1 MPSDPSKQLIDV
13 RESLSGWQLKLYE
26 LGGKPLDDFLG
37 ISALNNYYQ
46 RVVDDHST
54 INFYERALRALN
66 VAYEV
71 SDEDLAK
78 IPKDGPTLVVSN
90 HPFGMVDGVVFGAL
104 LTSLRDDSKLL
115 ANYLLTK
122 MSEIQPWMIA
132 VDPFGGPEA
141 ARSNFAA
148 LKETIRHLKD
158 GGCLGTFP
166 SGTVSHWQWK
176 TRQIT
181 DPLWLDNTARIIE
194 KSQATVVP
202 LYFEGH
208 NSWAFQVAG
217 MIHPLLRT
225 ASLTREL
232 AKQSD
237 SVVRLRIGAPI
248 TYRQMKD
255 FPTPQAMMDFLRV
268 KTYILAKREADQKP
282 RRRFSFPRLPKR
294 ETPMK
299 EIDPSAPPEVL
310 AAEIAG
316 LPDDCL
322 LTEHGDF
329 QVYCAHAE
337 QIPEVLEELG
347 RLRERTFRVVG
358 EGTGESTDLDRYD
371 LHYRHLFMWD
381 AGAQAI
387 VGSYRIGMTEEILL
401 THGRQGLYTA
411 SLFKFKPEFF
421 EKLGPALEVGRSF
434 IAVDYQKKHASLSLI
449 WRGIGLFVVRHP
461 EYRTLFGPVSIS
473 QEYNAVS
480 KDLMV
485 KFLKK
490 SKMHDELVNY
500 VKAKHPPRG
509 GKKIGASEKNAML
522 SSVRSIDDVSALISE
537 IEQDQKGV
545 PVLLKHYLK
554 LNGTLLSFNV
564 DADFGNCLDGLI
576 VVDLTKSDQ
585 RLLKNYLTP
594 EGLKSFLEFHSVE
607 ASTR

>member
-1 MPSDPSKQLIDV
+1 MPSGSSEPLINIRD
-13 RESLSGWQLKLYE
+13 SLTGWQRTLYS
-26 LGGKPLDDFLG
+26 LGGKPLEDFAG
-37 ISALNNYYQ
+37 ISALNMYYR
-46 RVVDDHST
+46 RVTEDHST

-66 VAYEV
+66 VAYEI

-78 IPKDGPTLVVSN
+78 IPREGPTLVVSN

-104 LTSLRDDSKLL
+104 LTSIRDDSKLL

-122 MSEIQPWMIA
+122 MTEIQPWMIA
-132 VDPFGGPEA
+132 IDPFGGPEA
-141 ARSNFAA
+141 ARSNFAGI
-148 LKETIRHLKD
+148 KETIRHLKD
-158 GGCLGTFP
+158 GGCIGTFP
-166 SGTVSHWQWK
+166 SGTVSHWRWK

-181 DPLWLDNTARIIE
+181 DPVWLDSTARFVH
-194 KSQATVVP
+194 KSEATVVP
-202 LYFEGH
+202 LYFEGR
-208 NSWAFQVAG
+208 NSLAFQAAG
-217 MIHPLLRT
+217 MIHPRLRT
-225 ASLTREL
+225 LSLTREL
-232 AKQSD
+232 AKQAN
-237 SVVRLRIGAPI
+237 SVVRLRIGQPL
-248 TYRQMKD
+248 TYRQLQD
-255 FPTPQAMMDFLRV
+255 FPTSKALMDFLRV
-268 KTYILAKREADQKP
+268 KTYILAKREADAKP
-282 RRRFSFPRLPKR
+282 RRRFSFPKLPKR

-310 AAEIAG
+310 AAEIAE
-316 LPDDCL
+316 LPEDRL

-329 QVYCAHAE
+329 KVYWAHAAE
-337 QIPEVLEELG
+337 IPEVLEELG

-387 VGSYRIGMTEEILL
+387 VGAYRIGLTDEILL
-401 THGRQGLYTA
+401 TQGRSGLYTA
-411 SLFKFKPEFF
+411 SLFNYKPEFF

-434 IAVDYQKKHASLSLI
+434 IAVNYQKKHASLSLI

-461 EYRTLFGPVSIS
+461 QYRTLFGPVSIS

-490 SKMHDELVNY
+490 NKLHHELANL

-509 GKKIGASEKNAML
+509 GKKIGASEKEAML

-537 IEQDQKGV
+537 IELDQKGI

-554 LNGTLLSFNV
+554 LKGTLLSFNV

-576 VVDLTKSDQ
+576 MVDFTKSDQ

-607 ASTR
+607 ASV

>member
-1 MPSDPSKQLIDV
+1 MPSESPKPLIDV

-26 LGGKPLDDFLG
+26 LGGKPLNDFLG
-37 ISALNNYYQ
+37 ISALNMYYQ

-54 INFYERALRALN
+54 INFYERALRSLN

-71 SDEDLAK
+71 SEEDLAK
-78 IPKDGPTLVVSN
+78 IPREGPTLVVSN

-104 LTSLRDDSKLL
+104 LTSLRDDAKLL

-148 LKETIRHLKD
+148 LKETMRHIKD
-158 GGCLGTFP
+158 GGCIGTFP

-181 DPLWLDNTARIIE
+181 DPLWLDNTARIIH
-194 KSQATVVP
+194 KSQPTVVP
-202 LYFEGH
+202 LYFEGR
-208 NSWAFQVAG
+208 NSLAFQIAG
-217 MIHPLLRT
+217 MVHPLLRT

-232 AKQSD
+232 SRQAN
-237 SVVRLRIGAPI
+237 SVVRLRIGQPL
-248 TYRQMKD
+248 TYRQLKD
-255 FPTPQAMMDFLRV
+255 FPSHQALMDFLRL
-268 KTYILAKREADQKP
+268 KTYLLAKREGEEKP
-282 RRRFSFPRLPKR
+282 RRFSFPRLPKR

-299 EIDPSAPPEVL
+299 EVDPSTAPEVL
-310 AAEIAG
+310 AAEIDG
-316 LPDDCL
+316 LPEDRL

-329 QVYCAHAE
+329 KVYWAHAE
-337 QIPEVLEELG
+337 EIPEVLEELG

-381 AGAQAI
+381 AKAQAI
-387 VGSYRIGMTEEILL
+387 VGSYRIGLVDEILL
-401 THGRQGLYTA
+401 TRGRQGLYTA
-411 SLFKFKPEFF
+411 SLFNFKQEFF

-434 IAVDYQKKHASLSLI
+434 IAVDYQKKHASLSMI
-449 WRGIGLFVVRHP
+449 WRGLGLFVVRHP
-461 EYRTLFGPVSIS
+461 QYRTLFGPVSIS

-490 SKMHDELVNY
+490 NKLHHELANY
-500 VKAKHPPRG
+500 VSAKHPPRG
-509 GKKIGASEKNAML
+509 KKLGASENQAML

-537 IEQDQKGV
+537 IEIDQKGV

-564 DADFGNCLDGLI
+564 DPDFGNCLDGLI
-576 VVDLTKSDQ
+576 LVDFTKSDQ

-594 EGLKSFLEFHSVE
+594 EGLRSFLEYHSVE
-607 ASTR
+607 ALI